1 MKEFFFGPT
10 DIHALSAR
18 KLVKR
23 LDALSK
29 QRAKLDA
36 EISEA
41 LGHIQDNEQHLSI
54 VLRDQVTGITPWQ
67 F

>member
-1 MKEFFFGPT
+1 MKEFLFGPT

-18 KLVKR
+18 KLIKR

-36 EISEA
+36 QISEA
-41 LGHIQDNEQHLSI
+41 LGHIQDNEQYLTI
-54 VLRDQVTGITPWQ
+54 TLRDQDTGVKPWQ